1 MDINSIDTLRMD
13 GIDYDVSIIEPNE
26 LGSAIDGE
34 INYGQQKIIIKNMK
48 PSAWLQTLWHEII
61 HHIDTYRLRNILSE
75 SDIDTIATSINAIL
89 LDNPDLTMEIWQ
101 VATSGNF
108 TIEDDADADETD

>member
-1 MDINSIDTLRMD
+1 MDINSIDTLRLD
-13 GIDYDVSIIEPNE
+13 GIDYAVSTIEPNE
-26 LGSAIDGE
+26 LGAAIDGE
-34 INYGQQKIIIKNMK
+34 INCGQQKIIIKNMK

-61 HHIDTYRLRNILSE
+61 HHIDTYRLRNTLSE

>member
-1 MDINSIDTLRMD
+1 MDINSIDTLRLD
-13 GIDYDVSIIEPNE
+13 GINYTVSTIEPNE

-34 INYGQQKIIIKNMK
+34 INYGQQKIAIKNMK

-61 HHIDTYRLRNILSE
+61 HHIDTYRLRNTLSE

-101 VATSGNF
+101 VAESGNF
-108 TIEDDADADETD
+108 TIEDDADADEAD

>member
-1 MDINSIDTLRMD
+1 MDINSIDTLRLD
-13 GIDYDVSIIEPNE
+13 GIDYTVSTIEPNE

-34 INYGQQKIIIKNMK
+34 INYGQQKIAIKNMK